1 MAPGHQTASSRVPQ
15 APRWCSDIF
24 LLLLHRQHDAYAARL
39 RHTHVHPPALLPF
52 FNCQTLA
59 GLAWITRAGL
69 DHSGTAAALRS
80 CSENRQAQQER
91 KTPLLHQ
98 IHQHRKAHAWTSYT
112 RTLSR
117 ARARSRAQTILWALA
132 THTHPRGTLN
142 TNART
147 GTRECPAVN
156 LSSDE
161 PSGQRDDPTQCVLCV
176 CLSGV

>member
-39 RHTHVHPPALLPF
+39 RHTHVHPSALLPF
-52 FNCQTLA
+52 FNCQPLP

-69 DHSGTAAALRS
+69 DHSGTAAALKTGRHNKNGRPRFS
-80 CSENRQAQQER
+80 TKSTNTER
-91 KTPLLHQ
+91 HTRGRPTL
-98 IHQHRKAHAWTSYT
+98 AHY
-112 RTLSR
+112 LER
-117 ARARSRAQTILWALA
+117 ARAPVHKQSCGLLPH
-132 THTHPRGTLN
+132 THTHTRGTLN

-147 GTRECPAVN
+147 GTRGCPAVN